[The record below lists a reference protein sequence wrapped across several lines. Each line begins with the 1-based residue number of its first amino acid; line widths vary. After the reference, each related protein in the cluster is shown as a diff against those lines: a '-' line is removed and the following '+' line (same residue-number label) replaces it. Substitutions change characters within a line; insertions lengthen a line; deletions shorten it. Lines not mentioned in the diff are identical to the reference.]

1 MAEDEAEAICRRM
14 AEVRRELAGSVRA
27 VSRDARAMT
36 DWTLYVRRF
45 PWATVAIAALAGFA
59 LIPRKKAIISPDQ
72 EALAEMV
79 RKKQLRLD
87 VDHKAE
93 KKQGMLASVVAA
105 AAAWAAKA
113 GMSYMGERLRT
124 AAIHKAHEEPHT
136 ERPAHAAPS
145 SFNAPVMH

>member
-1 MAEDEAEAICRRM
+1 MAEDEADAICRRM
-14 AEVRRELAGSVRA
+14 SEVRRDLAGSVRA

-45 PWATVAIAALAGFA
+45 PWATVAIAAFAGFA

-79 RKKQLRLD
+79 RKRQLRLD

-105 AAAWAAKA
+105 AAAWAVKA
-113 GMSYMGERLRT
+113 GMSYAGERMRT
-124 AAIHKAHEEPHT
+124 AAVN
-136 ERPAHAAPS
+136 RAHAEHPATPAS
-145 SFNAPVMH
+145 PQSNAPVMH